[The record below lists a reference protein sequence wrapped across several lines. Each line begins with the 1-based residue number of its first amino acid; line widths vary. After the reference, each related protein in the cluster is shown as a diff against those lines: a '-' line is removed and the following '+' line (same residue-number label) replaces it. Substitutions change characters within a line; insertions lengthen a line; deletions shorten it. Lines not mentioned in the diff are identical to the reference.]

1 MDSIRIRAR
10 SHNEDEVGRMR
21 QLSDTDPSSIG
32 PYRLTA
38 ILGTGGMGRVYL
50 GESRS
55 GRQVAI
61 KVVRSDL
68 AEDPAFRRRFAREV
82 SAAKAVNP
90 LFSAAVVDAD
100 PDAKEPWF
108 ASTYI
113 DGPSLA
119 SRVGTSGPLAPVA
132 VLVLAAGLADGL
144 ASIHRAGLVHRDLKP
159 SNVIITDQGPHIID
173 FGIAL
178 AADSNGATTS
188 RLLGTPS
195 YIAPERIHG
204 SEANPASDIFS
215 LGATL
220 AYAATGHPLVDEGPV
235 YAQLMQITTG
245 RFDLDSVPAELRPLV
260 TRCVSP
266 RAKDR
271 PTADE
276 LSRILG
282 ASGIPKPRPG
292 WYDAQDTGPTVPVV
306 VPPPPG
312 LTRRRLLL
320 AGSAA
325 GALVAT
331 SGAAA
336 ILVPTSPPG
345 HVTRRPDG
353 TTPTTSTPPPPAPPQ
368 PGEVIWQ
375 LDSGAAALGLSS
387 GTHSA
392 GGRILVDARTV
403 VAATGS
409 DVVAI
414 RPDQSPG
421 WRAGLSSG
429 LVALRRWGPDILV
442 NDARRLWL
450 LDSNTGTPRFV
461 ANIVEAEEKI
471 VGSGKVIEIGEIAVA
486 PDRVFVSLGTSTVA
500 IGRTGLTEWRL
511 ARPGGPAAA
520 DAKWVLMH
528 DVRADAVEVSLRSAR
543 TSAAQWTIQYPPPD
557 PVNGAPPGGG
567 PPPPGGDP
575 PGGGPDRD
583 GPGSDEDWYRNEGFL
598 TSSYALLRESSNIR
612 LLDLANGNTRWKRT
626 SPTPVIGVQI
636 IGDLVMIGADRIN
649 ALSLGGGSQ
658 QWQVPDGGARCA
670 GSPDGRVIVAAS
682 DNAVTAFDAGG
693 AARWRTDVPGEFA
706 DGRVG
711 GITVD
716 EHTAYVTFKP
726 LDERRGPLGV
736 DVLAIAL
743 DAKAV
748 RP

>member
-1 MDSIRIRAR
+1 
-10 SHNEDEVGRMR
+10 MR
-21 QLSDTDPSSIG
+21 QLSETDPSSIG
-32 PYRLTA
+32 PYRLTN

-108 ASTYI
+108 ASTFI

-245 RFDLDSVPAELRPLV
+245 RFDLDSVPADLRPLV
-260 TRCVSP
+260 MRCVSP

-292 WYDAQDTGPTVPVV
+292 WYDVKDSGSTVPVV

-312 LTRRRLLL
+312 LSRRRLLL
-320 AGSAA
+320 AGGFAGLVVAGSGVAA
-325 GALVAT
+325 ILAPNRPVAYVTGLPDMTTSAT
-331 SGAAA
+331 SG
-336 ILVPTSPPG
+336 
-345 HVTRRPDG
+345 
-353 TTPTTSTPPPPAPPQ
+353 PPPPPPPM
-368 PGEVIWQ
+368 PGEAIWQ

-387 GTHSA
+387 GKHSA

-409 DVVAI
+409 DVVAV

-450 LDSNTGTPRFV
+450 LDAATGTQRFV
-461 ANIVEAEEKI
+461 ANLVEAEERI

-500 IGRTGLTEWRL
+500 IGRTGATEWRL
-511 ARPGGPAAA
+511 AGPGGPAAA

-528 DVRADAVEVSLRSAR
+528 DVRADGVEVTLRSAR
-543 TSAAQWTIQYPPPD
+543 TRAEQWTIQYPPPD
-557 PVNGAPPGGG
+557 PVNGGPPPGGG

-575 PGGGPDRD
+575 PGGD
-583 GPGSDEDWYRNEGFL
+583 GPGLEEDWYRNEGFL
-598 TSSYALLRESSNIR
+598 TPSYALLRESSNIR
-612 LLDLANGNTRWKRT
+612 LVNLADGSTRWKRT
-626 SPTPVIGVQI
+626 SPTPVLGVQI

-649 ALSLGGGSQ
+649 ALSLGAGSQ

-670 GSPDGRVIVAAS
+670 GSPDGRIIVAAS
-682 DNAVTAFDAGG
+682 DKAVTAFDARG
-693 AARWRTDVPGEFA
+693 AAQWRTDVPSGFA
-706 DGRVG
+706 EGRVDRVT
-711 GITVD
+711 ID

-726 LDERRGPLGV
+726 LDERLGPLGL

-743 DAKAV
+743 DDQAV
-748 RP
+748 RH